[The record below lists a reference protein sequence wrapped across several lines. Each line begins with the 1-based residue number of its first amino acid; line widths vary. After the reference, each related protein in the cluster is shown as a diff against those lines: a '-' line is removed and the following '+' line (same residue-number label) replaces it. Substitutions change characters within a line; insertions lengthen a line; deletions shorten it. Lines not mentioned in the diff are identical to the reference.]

1 MASLTWLPDAHKT
14 ETRRVGRVRTLC
26 TNGTVQN
33 ESSVSFIYPI
43 SDNIEDMHRF
53 VLHNGAI
60 LDAHE
65 KSLSA
70 GQVGLLNGWGVFS
83 TLRIADG
90 VPFAF
95 ERHWERMQRDAAK
108 VHVPFPADPA
118 ELKAQL
124 LRLVEANSAFNATL
138 RVMVVR
144 NRGGMFEGPDLQR
157 DYDVLAFTKDM
168 NPWGNSVRLA
178 VKPNARYAANEFS
191 GCKILSWSQNLT
203 WYEEAR
209 QRGFDE
215 AVLLNEHG
223 EVSEC
228 TSANIFAA
236 NGGDVFTPPLDSGCL
251 PGVTRE
257 LLLDVVRVPG
267 IKVVERALQSEDL
280 ERADQVF
287 ITSTTRDLLPA
298 AFIEGLQARNEGSV
312 VDSLV
317 KALEEYREDYVKRN
331 AAPLMGQL
339 H

>member
-1 MASLTWLPDAHKT
+1 
-14 ETRRVGRVRTLC
+14 
-26 TNGTVQN
+26 
-33 ESSVSFIYPI
+33 
-43 SDNIEDMHRF
+43 MHRF
-53 VLHNGAI
+53 LLHNGVI

-83 TLRIADG
+83 TLRVADG

-95 ERHWERMQRDAAK
+95 ERHWERMHRDAAK
-108 VHVPFPADPA
+108 LHVPFPTDPA
-118 ELKAQL
+118 ELKSQI
-124 LRLVEANSAFNATL
+124 LRLIEANSAWNATL

-144 NRGGMFEGPDLQR
+144 NRGGLFEGPDLER
-157 DYDVLAFTKDM
+157 DFDVLAFTKDL
-168 NPWGNSVRLA
+168 NPWGSSVRLT
-178 VKPNARYAANEFS
+178 VKPNARYSANEFS
-191 GCKILSWSQNLT
+191 GCKMLSWSENLT

-215 AVLLNEHG
+215 TILLNERG

-228 TSANIFAA
+228 TSANVFTAV
-236 NGGDVFTPPLDSGCL
+236 GGEVSTPPLDSGCL

-267 IKVVERALQSEDL
+267 IRVIERALKPEDL

-298 AFIEGLQARNEGSV
+298 VSIEGLHIQNRGTV
-312 VDSLV
+312 VDNLV
-317 KALEEYREDYVKRN
+317 KALEEYRHAYVQRN
-331 AAPLMGQL
+331 AAPVLQSPKR
-339 H
+339 